1 MTIRTLALL
10 AAAATALAPLAH
22 AAGTGTPTPQT
33 PTSQTCEA
41 GQVWD
46 ERSRSCVD
54 ARDSRLTDEDRMEA
68 ARELAAHGR
77 PADALRVLAA
87 HGAPGTPDVLTLR
100 GFATRRAGDWTGG
113 VALYRAALAL
123 DPDHWRARSY
133 LGMGLLERGDRAG
146 ALAEL
151 DAIRAG
157 GGRGTHPERELAAAL
172 DGAGAGYGA
181 ATLR

>member
-1 MTIRTLALL
+1 MTRTLLL
-10 AAAATALAPLAH
+10 AAAALALASPSQ

-46 ERSRSCVD
+46 ERSKACVD
-54 ARDSRLTDEDRMEA
+54 ARDARLTDDDRLDA

-87 HGAPGTPDVLTLR
+87 HGAADAPEVLTLR
-100 GFATRRAGDWTGG
+100 GFATRRAGDWAGG

-123 DPDHWRARSY
+123 DPDHWQARSY
-133 LGMGLLERGDRAG
+133 LGLGLLERGDRDG

-151 DAIRAG
+151 AAIRAG
-157 GGRGTHPERELAAAL
+157 GGRGTYPERELAAAL
-172 DGAGAGYGA
+172 DGAASGYGGE
-181 ATLR
+181 TLR